1 MEDKDLITKDLNID
15 LADSTDEN
23 DDVKKIFLT
32 AIVHQLRTSLSG
44 ARWSME
50 IAVKDENCPH
60 RDTLMEGLKK
70 IIYSINTVGEILD
83 FSKSGFDINL
93 IKLNK
98 NNLIINDLIK
108 KIIYNLNFL
117 IQEKDIKL
125 DLEEEDIFQTKG
137 DEKMLEIVFTNIFDN
152 AFRYSPG
159 GKVIV
164 SLKKEGSF
172 VKITTKDTGI
182 GIDQKDIDMLFKK
195 SFRGKNAENVDPGES
210 GVGLY
215 TTEKIIKMHG
225 GEIKIS
231 SVLNEGTTVELSLP
245 LI

>member
-1 MEDKDLITKDLNID
+1 MEDNNLITKDLNIS
-15 LADSTDEN
+15 ADDFADKEEI
-23 DDVKKIFLT
+23 KKIFLT
-32 AIVHQLRTSLSG
+32 AITHQLRTSLSS
-44 ARWSME
+44 ARWSIE
-50 IAVKDENCPH
+50 EAVKDEDCPH
-60 RDTLMEGLKK
+60 KAILMEGLKK

-83 FSKSGFDINL
+83 FTKSDFDINL
-93 IKLNK
+93 IKLDK

-108 KIIYNLNFL
+108 KIFSNLNFL
-117 IQEKDIKL
+117 IQEKKIKL
-125 DLEEEDIFQTKG
+125 DFEEGDIFQTKG
-137 DEKMLEIVFTNIFDN
+137 DEKMLGIVFTNIFDN

-159 GKVIV
+159 GKVTV

-182 GIDQKDIDMLFKK
+182 GIDQKDIDLLFKK